1 MNIRCYS
8 EGIEGLV
15 YRTKRGKKY
24 RKHMISRLIAPGML
38 QNKEEEVYGKQ
49 AMVKMQNR
57 IAA

>member
-1 MNIRCYS
+1 
-8 EGIEGLV
+8 
-15 YRTKRGKKY
+15 
-24 RKHMISRLIAPGML
+24 MISRLIAPGML